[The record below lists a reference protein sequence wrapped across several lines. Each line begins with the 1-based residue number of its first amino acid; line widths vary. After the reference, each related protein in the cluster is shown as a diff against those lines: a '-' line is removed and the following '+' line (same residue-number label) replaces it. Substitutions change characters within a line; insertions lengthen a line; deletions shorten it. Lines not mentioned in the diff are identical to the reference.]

1 MSTAHSELNSSTL
14 GKKIFCIVCL
24 FSSGADL
31 CTVGALSYQPLH
43 PMSKLGVFQD
53 KLYYKE
59 ALKLQCFDVKRKFC
73 VPGGEAL
80 EILSIALYKR
90 EG

>member
-1 MSTAHSELNSSTL
+1 M
-14 GKKIFCIVCL
+14 FCIVCL

-31 CTVGALSYQPLH
+31 CTVGALSYQPLY

-53 KLYYKE
+53 TLYYKE

-80 EILSIALYKR
+80 GIVESLCISEEASYIPASAP
-90 EG
+90 